1 MIEKPQLIA
10 RAMVLADRTLFVAG
24 PPDVVDEEK
33 IWGRTLEPE
42 VQAKLKA
49 QAAALEGQEGSLLW
63 AVSAA
68 DGEKLAEYELESVP
82 AWDGM
87 AAANGRLYLSM
98 KDGRVLCMA
107 GK

>member
-24 PPDVVDEEK
+24 PPDVVDEEE
-33 IWGRTLEPE
+33 IWGRTLEPQ

-49 QAAALEGQEGSLLW
+49 QSAALDGSNGSLLW

-68 DGEKLAEYELESVP
+68 NGEQLAQYELESVP

-98 KDGRVLCMA
+98 KNGRVLCME
-107 GK
+107 GR